1 MKTAAGWVA
10 SLIVLAACNAKSA
23 PALKPQEAAHWLRE
37 TCGITFTRDP
47 VVLPNT
53 TVPRQGAAVV
63 SATVVLPD
71 EDVQAALESLR
82 NNRALHMRGQS
93 DTRHG
98 YESFPDA
105 RPGRECELDTSLH
118 VLYFRYTE

>member
-1 MKTAAGWVA
+1 M
-10 SLIVLAACNAKSA
+10 LAACSAKSS
-23 PALKPQEAAHWLRE
+23 PALKPQEAARWLRE
-37 TCGITFTRDP
+37 TCGITFTGDP

-53 TVPRQGAAVV
+53 TVVSRQGAPVMA

-71 EDVQAALESLR
+71 AEVQAALASLR
-82 NNRALHMRGQS
+82 NNRTLHMRGQS

-98 YESFPDA
+98 YESFPDV
-105 RPGRECELDTSLH
+105 RPGKECELDTSLH

>member
-1 MKTAAGWVA
+1 MA
-10 SLIVLAACNAKSA
+10 SLFMLAACTARSA
-23 PALKPQEAAHWLRE
+23 PGLTSQEAAHWLRE

-53 TVPRQGAAVV
+53 DAGARQDTPAVV

-71 EDVQAALESLR
+71 EDVQSALASLR
-82 NNRALHMRGQS
+82 NNRSLHMRGQS

-98 YESFPDA
+98 YESFPDVS
-105 RPGRECELDTSLH
+105 PGKECELDTSLH
-118 VLYFRYTE
+118 VLYFRYTK